1 MRTKIYFKLKSS
13 VDPERTQAGLPTT
26 SNSDC
31 VITLTVLSVTRLS
44 DTLAFE
50 ETKQIIFYLQQ
61 HYELLSTVFNWS

>member
-1 MRTKIYFKLKSS
+1 MRTKISFKLKSS
-13 VDPERTQAGLPTT
+13 VYPVRTQAGLLTT

-44 DTLAFE
+44 VTLAFE

-61 HYELLSTVFNWS
+61 YYELLSTVLN